1 MRHRV
6 VPAKA
11 ERWQQLIN
19 GISLH
24 SRQQKGNDAGR
35 NNSTYCAT
43 VPAKDA
49 VRLPVLYLRVRRPHF
64 DCHPHGTLEAGKL
77 RAQGNSVKSR
87 VAPECRESID
97 RFAAGFALRS
107 LTNQRRD
114 PFFVFPRTRVFLF
127 FSQDIFLFAIKNK
140 ILFFSF
146 FSCRF

>member
-35 NNSTYCAT
+35 NNSTYCST
-43 VPAKDA
+43 VPTKGA

-77 RAQGNSVKSR
+77 RAQGNSVKSG
-87 VAPECRESID
+87 VA
-97 RFAAGFALRS
+97 
-107 LTNQRRD
+107 
-114 PFFVFPRTRVFLF
+114 
-127 FSQDIFLFAIKNK
+127 SQ
-140 ILFFSF
+140 
-146 FSCRF
+146 